1 LYIINMSSW
10 RKYGGTNSF
19 EKTSD
24 IRVNSLVTNYFTILK
39 QITNDIDISGN
50 LIVSNRL
57 NVYGDVSFNQDLTVE
72 GNVFIHKDLDVSG
85 NSHIHKNQYIDGN
98 LTVLNYL
105 YFQQEPTDIYMYG
118 DPSGIA
124 INKRHPEAELD
135 ICGNMQCILN
145 VQSQLQETHNILCRN
160 VDDQGIMLTVD
171 EGYTSIG
178 FYYDI
183 SMNINDLHKHAD
195 AIIQYETGGVLHIDA
210 SSHVQIV
217 SNLIVTDNSDNI
229 VNDAVLTVYND
240 LENDVFLYNVYD
252 VSSAFTGSAIC
263 GLSKDNK
270 SVINM
275 NLLSKNSEIGGGIYG
290 GAYPKDITRAMLS
303 LGPTEFIKKKYEPA
317 ITIVEGKSNVKYKAT
332 TGINKPIPI
341 LDRYSLDV
349 NGAMH
354 LENTEITTTA
364 NIPFEIDSMQFSRE
378 YSNTGVVVGGPYQ
391 YSATVFNSQYSQESY
406 VTKDGGSS
414 WYPVNIALNQP
425 NGSLVIMKTTWVYDA
440 SYILAYGANGTGYCL
455 DISNNK
461 WNKKQMNDNNGNPTA
476 NVIDIFACDFS
487 GNKNS
492 GNALAKVFFIMS
504 DTAGTSFQL
513 RWFNAAFG
521 ESTSYYQNNN
531 YVLYDTNSLPIPDN
545 INQYYRYTAGTIE
558 GKCIDGAGYFRGIDY
573 GYIYIAGNYSAGAGK
588 ANIRKYM
595 FTNNGANSITD
606 MLDCSHNISYNYNAI
621 SVVDMSNV
629 FVVGNGIIS
638 HTVDGGQNWMDI
650 SKNTTELSIQDASLN
665 SVYAY
670 DASNAI
676 AVGYRGAMVY
686 TVDGY
691 TWKNVPKQLLDLS
704 GTGFPLVDASLN
716 NAFIFDKNDFILS
729 VNQSRFSATLN
740 NIGSGKVIYNHTPG
754 LLNST
759 NDSVLDLVGNMTI
772 FGDIIIDKPTS
783 NIKTTGSNLYIASD
797 TSNIYIGAGT
807 KAGNIYL
814 GNENPDSTVY
824 VTSKIDLGKNLRL
837 NGGFE
842 VTGGNVVIKASNYLV
857 SYGVDVS
864 YANIDV
870 LTVDGGTQASR
881 GALGQDLS
889 YSFHVKGYRPAAR
902 IDASLSVNQLY
913 ADASSVFFGPVFST
927 YKGSD
932 VSYSTDP
939 AISVAGYSNFGP
951 KIAIDGSN
959 SLITLSSGK
968 EANQNSFGGLYLS
981 NGTGAFIDG
990 NVYMGKC
997 LVIKGGG
1004 TGYTLAVTD
1013 GTTSLK
1019 ATEVNGTLN
1028 VTNTSNFSSKLHVS
1042 GNVDISGNTDISGNL
1057 IVRASSRFGNVDV
1070 SGNIDISGN
1079 SDISG
1084 NLIVRGIITG
1094 SVVPPSDYRIKTN
1107 VISLHDTSYN
1117 IDRIVPKYYYNTMA
1131 NSEQFG
1137 FIAHEIQEE
1146 YPFLVSGV
1154 KDGPE
1159 IQGVNY
1165 TGLIG
1170 LLVKEI
1176 QDLKSRVAVLEQG

>member
-1 LYIINMSSW
+1 MSSW

-50 LIVSNRL
+50 LRVSNRL
-57 NVYGDVSFNQDLTVE
+57 NVYGDVSFNQNLTVE
-72 GNVFIHKDLDVSG
+72 GNINIHKDLDISG

-98 LTVLNYL
+98 LTVLDHL
-105 YFQQEPTDIYMYG
+105 YFQDYPTDIYMYG
-118 DPSGIA
+118 DSTGIA
-124 INKRHPEAELD
+124 INKKHPEAEFD
-135 ICGNMQCILN
+135 ICGNVQCILN
-145 VQSQLQETHNILCRN
+145 VKSQLQETHNILCRN
-160 VDDQGIMLTVD
+160 VDDRGIMLNLD
-171 EGYTSIG
+171 EGHTSIG
-178 FYYDI
+178 FYYDTSI
-183 SMNINDLHKHAD
+183 NINDLHKHPD
-195 AIIQYETGGVLHIDA
+195 AIIQYEEGGVLHIDA

-240 LENDVFLYNVYD
+240 LENDVFLYNIYD

-263 GLSKDNK
+263 GVAKDNN
-270 SVINM
+270 SVVNM
-275 NLLSKNSEIGGGIYG
+275 NLISKKSEIGGGIYG

-303 LGPTEFIKKKYEPA
+303 LGPTEFITKKYEPSL
-317 ITIVEGKSNVKYKAT
+317 TMVEGKSNIKYKST
-332 TGINKPIPI
+332 TGINKPVPV
-341 LDRYSLDV
+341 LDRYALDV
-349 NGAMH
+349 NGPIH
-354 LENTEITTTA
+354 LENIEITTAA
-364 NIPFEIDSMQFSRE
+364 NIPFEIDSMRFSKQ
-378 YSNTGVVVGGPYQ
+378 YSNTGVVVGGPYK
-391 YSATVFNSQYSQESY
+391 YSTTSVDNTYSQESY

-414 WYPVNIALNQP
+414 WYAVNIALNQQ
-425 NGSLVIMKTTWVYDA
+425 NGSLVIMKTSWVYDA

-461 WNKKQMNDNNGNPTA
+461 WNKKQMNDNNGNTTS

-492 GNALAKVFFIMS
+492 GNALTKVFFIMS
-504 DTAGTSFQL
+504 DTAGSNFQL

-521 ESTSYYQNNN
+521 KSTNYYANNN
-531 YVLYDTNSLPIPDN
+531 YVLYDTNSLPISDN
-545 INQYYRYTAGTIE
+545 IEQYYRYQIE
-558 GKCIDGAGYFRGIDY
+558 GKCIDGAGYFKGTGAGNDCSN
-573 GYIYIAGNYSAGAGK
+573 GYIYIAGNYSAGEGK

-595 FTNNGANSITD
+595 FTNNGNTSITD
-606 MLDCSHNISYNYNAI
+606 MLDCSHNISYNYNSI

-638 HTVDGGQNWMDI
+638 HTVDGGKNWMDI

-676 AVGYRGAMVY
+676 AVGYRGAIVY

-691 TWKNVPKQLLDLS
+691 VWKNAPKQLFELS
-704 GTGFPLVDASLN
+704 GSGFPLLDASLN

-729 VNQSRFSATLN
+729 VNQSNFATDAN
-740 NIGSGKVIYNHTPG
+740 NVVTSIGSGKVMYNHIPDI
-754 LLNST
+754 LNSA
-759 NDSVLDLVGNMTI
+759 NNSVFDLCGNITI
-772 FGDIIIDKPTS
+772 AGDIIIDRPTS

-807 KAGNIYL
+807 KEGNIYL
-814 GNENPDSTVY
+814 GNDNPNSTVY
-824 VTSKIDLGKNLRL
+824 VTSKIDLDKNLRL
-837 NGGFE
+837 NGGLE
-842 VTGGNVVIKASNYLV
+842 VTGGNVLIKAYNYLV

-864 YANIDV
+864 YGNIDV
-870 LTVDGGTQASR
+870 LTIDGGTQTSR

-913 ADASSVFFGPVFST
+913 ADSSSVFFGPVFST
-927 YKGSD
+927 YKSSNGT
-932 VSYSTDP
+932 YTTDP
-939 AISVAGYSNFGP
+939 AISVSGYSKFGP
-951 KIAIDGSN
+951 NIAIDSSN

-968 EANQNSFGGLYLS
+968 NADVGTNSYGGLYLS
-981 NGTGAFIDG
+981 NNTGAYIDG
-990 NVYMGKC
+990 NVYIAKG
-997 LVIKGGG
+997 LRIDGGG
-1004 TGYTLAVTD
+1004 GANALSVNN
-1013 GTTSLK
+1013 GPTSLQ
-1019 ATEVNGTLN
+1019 ATSVGQTLN
-1028 VTNTSNFSSKLHVS
+1028 VNGNSNFNSKLYVL
-1042 GNVDISGNTDISGNL
+1042 GNVDISGNG
-1057 IVRASSRFGNVDV
+1057 
-1070 SGNIDISGN
+1070 
-1079 SDISG
+1079 DISG
-1084 NLIVRGIITG
+1084 NLIVRGTINGT
-1094 SVVPPSDYRIKTN
+1094 VFPTSDYRVKTN

-1117 IDRIVPKYYYNTMA
+1117 IDRLVPKYYYNNVA
-1131 NSEQFG
+1131 HSEQFG

-1176 QDLKSRVAVLEQG
+1176 QELKYRVSLLEQRGV